1 MYPRYIVFQIL
12 YLCQQMDVL
21 SDSRDFEA
29 IVSLFDNKGCAFT
42 RGHCMTNEPVSEM
55 MLLEQG
61 LRNRRR

>member
-1 MYPRYIVFQIL
+1 
-12 YLCQQMDVL
+12 MDVL

-55 MLLEQG
+55 MLLYCLGARAQKQEKMMSEF
-61 LRNRRR
+61 